1 MKAQLTIINPDGTNT
16 IVPMERIYNKKQF
29 ATRQNIS
36 APGVTKFLQSKKAV
50 GKYLHVKNDNGV
62 NLYLELDNE

>member
-1 MKAQLTIINPDGTNT
+1 MKVQLTILNTDGTNT

-29 ATRQNIS
+29 ASRRNIS
-36 APGVTKFLQSKKAV
+36 EPGVKNFINSKKAV
-50 GKYLHVKNDNGV
+50 GKFLHVKNDNGV